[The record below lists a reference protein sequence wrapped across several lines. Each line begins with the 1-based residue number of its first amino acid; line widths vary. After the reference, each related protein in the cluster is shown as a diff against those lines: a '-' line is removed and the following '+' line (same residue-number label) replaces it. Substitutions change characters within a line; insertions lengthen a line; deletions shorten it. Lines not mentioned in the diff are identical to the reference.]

1 MGELEGVPRSV
12 SVAPPGWTPTHTPAE
27 PFGRSPGLAPAAARS
42 DEPDAAVRWRISAAI
57 IDNFIV
63 YFAYL
68 AVCAVLHWRVADLN
82 HLLVLLVGSVAYH
95 FVLEARDG
103 QTIGKRQYGLR
114 VLSADGEQAS
124 PGAIAIRSALRIFD
138 QLPVMYVSG
147 LVSMVRTGPS
157 RRQRIGDV
165 AAGTIVIATGGR
177 SLGRGTPGWM
187 LPVATIFAV
196 AVSAVSVYATVE
208 AGTQPLSN
216 AQTAQLVAGCEREAA
231 ATVVNCQCFVVQLEA
246 DGYVTTDAL
255 RSLVTQAQAEQLTGR
270 GGSSSRTLAAAVLDC
285 RR

>member
-1 MGELEGVPRSV
+1 MGELEGVTRSV
-12 SVAPPGWTPTHTPAE
+12 SVAPPGWAPTGTPAE
-27 PFGRSPGLAPAAARS
+27 PVGGSPGLAPPATRS
-42 DEPDAAVRWRISAAI
+42 DEADAAVRWRINAAI
-57 IDNFIV
+57 IDNLLV

-68 AVCAVLHWRVADLN
+68 AICAVLHWRVADLN

-95 FVLEARDG
+95 FALEARDG

-114 VLSADGEQAS
+114 VLSADGQRAS
-124 PGAIAIRSALRIFD
+124 PGAVAIRSALRIFD

-165 AAGTIVIATGGR
+165 AAGTIVIATEGR

-196 AVSAVSVYATVE
+196 VVSAASVYVTLE
-208 AGTQPLSN
+208 AGSQPLSS
-216 AQTAQLVAGCEREAA
+216 AQTAQLVAGCDRTVAA
-231 ATVVNCQCFVVQLEA
+231 AVVNCQCFVTQLEA
-246 DGYVTTDAL
+246 EGYVTVDAL
-255 RSLVTQAQAEQLTGR
+255 RSLVVQAQAEQRAGR
-270 GGSSSRTLAAAVLDC
+270 AGSSSRTLAAAVLDC